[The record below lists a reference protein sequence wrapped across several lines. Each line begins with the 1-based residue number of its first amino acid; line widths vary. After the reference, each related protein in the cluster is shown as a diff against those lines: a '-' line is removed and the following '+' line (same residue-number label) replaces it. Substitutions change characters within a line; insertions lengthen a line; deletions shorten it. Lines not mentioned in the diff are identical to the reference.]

1 MEKVVLAQPE
11 PKRSLGDV
19 QTALEIMQT
28 ELQEMVAY
36 LERDDAELEIVDQI
50 QRLLNIAAAE
60 PIESLIR
67 GANDN
72 AVQVILG
79 ELVKVAVL
87 VKKNQLAEKK

>member
-19 QTALEIMQT
+19 QTALEIMQA

-50 QRLLNIAAAE
+50 
-60 PIESLIR
+60 
-67 GANDN
+67 
-72 AVQVILG
+72 
-79 ELVKVAVL
+79 
-87 VKKNQLAEKK
+87 